1 MFGPLPAGNPNNCL
15 LNTLFLKIKRPILE
29 LRLHVLI
36 FSQYLRL
43 ENVIK
48 MFLIYIAYG
57 KYIVNIGKKCPQLF
71 WSIHLLDYSL
81 PLFILIQKTENSK

>member
-1 MFGPLPAGNPNNCL
+1 M
-15 LNTLFLKIKRPILE
+15 E

-36 FSQYLRL
+36 FSQYLRI

-48 MFLIYIAYG
+48 MFLIYVAYG
-57 KYIVNIGKKCPQLF
+57 KYIVNIEKKCPQLF

-81 PLFILIQKTENSK
+81 PLFILLIQKQKIANKEN

>member
-1 MFGPLPAGNPNNCL
+1 M
-15 LNTLFLKIKRPILE
+15 E

-36 FSQYLRL
+36 FRNLRF

-48 MFLIYIAYG
+48 MFLIYMAYG
-57 KYIVNIGKKCPQLF
+57 NYIVNIEKIKCPQLF

-81 PLFILIQKTENSK
+81 PLFILLIQKTENSK